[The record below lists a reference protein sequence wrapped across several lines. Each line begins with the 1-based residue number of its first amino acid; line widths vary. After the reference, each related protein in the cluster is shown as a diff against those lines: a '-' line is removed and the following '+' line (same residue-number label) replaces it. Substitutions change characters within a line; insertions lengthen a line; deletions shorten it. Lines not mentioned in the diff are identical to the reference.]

1 MTTETDKLVE
11 MAQLFHD
18 TYEALA
24 PAFGYET
31 RPDTKAFDHES
42 PNGKLMCATVAKV
55 RTAIIAS
62 LCGDVEPVA
71 HMWQHDE
78 TGRTGFVE
86 HAPAEEL
93 EQWERI
99 NKPRRFVAKLYPAT
113 TVAALK
119 ARVAELEKDAA
130 RYRWLRDGELTADYP
145 YPVMRMG
152 GSRVDDQTIWADEL
166 DAAID
171 DAISAAQHPQQEQSN

>member
-11 MAQLFHD
+11 MARAAGFTISNDLVKM
-18 TYEALA
+18 LA
-24 PAFGYET
+24 AF
-31 RPDTKAFDHES
+31 KA
-42 PNGKLMCATVAKV
+42 
-55 RTAIIAS
+55 AIIAD
-62 LCGDVEPVA
+62 LAADVEPVA

-99 NKPRRFVAKLYPAT
+99 NKPRRFVAKLYSAS

-119 ARVAELEKDAA
+119 AENEALRARVAELEEAA
-130 RYRWLRDGELTADYP
+130 L
-145 YPVMRMG
+145 
-152 GSRVDDQTIWADEL
+152 QF
-166 DAAID
+166 
-171 DAISAAQHPQQEQSN
+171 ISDFGQAQEQAEKAAALTKGQP

>member
-11 MAQLFHD
+11 MARAAGAERAVPGLFYMTLD
-18 TYEALA
+18 NLA
-24 PAFGYET
+24 AF
-31 RPDTKAFDHES
+31 RA
-42 PNGKLMCATVAKV
+42 
-55 RTAIIAS
+55 AIIAD
-62 LCGDVEPVA
+62 LAADVEPVA

-99 NKPRRFVAKLYPAT
+99 NKPRRFVAKLYSAS

-119 ARVAELEKDAA
+119 AENEALRARVAELEEAA
-130 RYRWLRDGELTADYP
+130 L
-145 YPVMRMG
+145 
-152 GSRVDDQTIWADEL
+152 QF
-166 DAAID
+166 
-171 DAISAAQHPQQEQSN
+171 ISDFGQAQEQAEKAAALTKGQQ

>member
-11 MAQLFHD
+11 MARAAGFTISNDLVKM
-18 TYEALA
+18 LA
-24 PAFGYET
+24 AF
-31 RPDTKAFDHES
+31 KA
-42 PNGKLMCATVAKV
+42 
-55 RTAIIAS
+55 AIIAD
-62 LCGDVEPVA
+62 LAADVEPVA

-99 NKPRRFVAKLYPAT
+99 NKPRRFVAKLYSAS

-119 ARVAELEKDAA
+119 ARVAELERALERIANPILYEQANVPEGYSLDGRALLAQINRPEYYQGVARAA
-130 RYRWLRDGELTADYP
+130 LTKGQPAP
-145 YPVMRMG
+145 
-152 GSRVDDQTIWADEL
+152 Q
-166 DAAID
+166 
-171 DAISAAQHPQQEQSN
+171 PQQEQSN

>member
-1 MTTETDKLVE
+1 MTTDTDKLVE
-11 MAQLFHD
+11 MAVAAGGMQL
-18 TYEALA
+18 TSGNVALSPEELA
-24 PAFGYET
+24 AF
-31 RPDTKAFDHES
+31 RA
-42 PNGKLMCATVAKV
+42 
-55 RTAIIAS
+55 AIIAS

-99 NKPRRFVAKLYPAT
+99 NRPRRFVAKLYTAS

-119 ARVAELEKDAA
+119 AENEALRARVAELEEAA
-130 RYRWLRDGELTADYP
+130 L
-145 YPVMRMG
+145 
-152 GSRVDDQTIWADEL
+152 QF
-166 DAAID
+166 
-171 DAISAAQHPQQEQSN
+171 ISDFGQAQEQAEKAAALTKGQP